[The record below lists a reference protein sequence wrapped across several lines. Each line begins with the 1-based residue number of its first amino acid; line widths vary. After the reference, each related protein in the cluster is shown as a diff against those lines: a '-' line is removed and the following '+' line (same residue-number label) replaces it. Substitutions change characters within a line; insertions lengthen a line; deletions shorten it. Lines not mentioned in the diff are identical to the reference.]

1 MSQVHLISGPNNAS
15 RHVILFHGLQGHYHD
30 TWMAEKKKALFWP
43 DWLQQDNPEIA
54 VWSVEYETNILTRF
68 DPGMEF
74 KDRARNIYELLLRKN
89 ELREGEVVLIGH
101 SLGGLIIKQII
112 RIARDNSEN
121 ESSRCFLNRIC
132 GVAFLGTPHT
142 GSDLASSGKKL
153 LPRIIIK
160 LMTWYEPSAMTSYLC
175 RNSSE
180 LRDLNVWYR
189 KWERQFPGK
198 HLILGESKP
207 VKFSL
212 TIVKPDSSDP
222 GLSAE
227 MIMVDSDH
235 GGICKPDSRNH
246 EVYVHLLDFI
256 ESIRIKPQHLWL
268 RSQFGPAVRGWYG
281 YQNWSGS
288 SNNSSSS
295 YIIDAKVKFAD
306 TNLSS
311 ATKISAQDMIN
322 TVRGKLATPGTILR
336 LVGLSGVGKTR
347 FIQALFE
354 TEIGHSVLSRDAVY
368 YTDTGFSPLPEPM
381 ALLEKMISSGAVGI
395 IIVDNCATTLH
406 KSLVTIIKSSSVQ
419 VNISL
424 LTVEYDIRDDI
435 PENTDV
441 ITMEANSDEL
451 IKKLIELQYPDIQP
465 VNLDKITEFSCGNA
479 RVAIALASVTG
490 RSGNISRL
498 RDEELFRKLFN
509 QGRGENHELMRA
521 GEILSLV
528 YSFLYEDGS
537 EKSEEL
543 TSLSTISNI
552 SHKELYAFASEIKR
566 RGLAQT
572 RGSWMAI
579 LPHPI
584 ANKLAVI
591 ALDNIPAA
599 DILAVINPDNN
610 ARMFKS
616 FTHRLGYLS
625 DSSTALKI
633 VSNMLTCGGIFEKM
647 LTEGTKESP
656 EVFNLITNV
665 APIAE
670 SQVIDFIE
678 RISSNNIDGI
688 FFTRGN
694 PAWLDISRLLRSL
707 AYEAQYF
714 TRCVTLLCGFADN
727 EKSDERNNLTLDIL
741 CSLFEITLSG
751 THAPLEQRIAFI
763 QSLLNRNNKKIAFRL
778 IDRILKADH
787 FISSYG
793 FSFGANVRDYG
804 YIPGSVEEYQEW
816 YSQSLTFCLELIK
829 RDKAYSA
836 DVTPLISMHFSGLW
850 NIHSTQTLIY
860 SFIKDNINTLDNSIF
875 WSVIKR
881 TMKYSHKNEG
891 REKLEEFENLT
902 RPISI
907 EQKLQVFV
915 FSSSI
920 ILTGLNEMNEQG
932 EVAQSGYEK
941 ARETAKE
948 LGRLIATS
956 RTELVDGLIGDALTN
971 DYNYELLEIFAGEL
985 AHAITDYRLFYEKIE
1000 SFILQSDILKI
1011 KTVFLRACFKS
1022 IYERDSDFCHE
1033 RLDKYVQMAEMDS
1046 LVQYLQASVPIDVRS
1061 TDRIIAHLR
1070 NPRLVITGYCNLAS
1084 GRRHQTIPDDRLV
1097 MILNLLWSH
1106 KNGPQCIFEI
1116 LAIRFVC
1123 EKDGGYHPDKG
1134 LIRCAQELVFTVID
1148 SEQISPS
1155 EIWSY
1160 NLKVVAER
1168 VFVGCS
1174 DSIINRLIDSLI
1186 KALNHYTLYQFDSND
1201 IVIIICENHPLELL
1215 ERLYPKGGSINDKL
1229 FDVLNEHSQMN
1240 DLPLTTLSPQLV
1252 FSWCNEEPALRYPC
1266 IASLVMPF
1274 DRSGEQYN
1282 WTPMAKMLIESSPAP
1297 EMVLNNFS
1305 DHIIPHELSG
1315 SPVAAAEARL
1325 SLVFELKNHVRD
1337 DIARGAS
1344 KVFSALQEKLQ
1355 YYQSRETHL
1364 RRAITENFEP

>member
-1 MSQVHLISGPNNAS
+1 MSKLHLISGPKNAS
-15 RHVILFHGLQGHYHD
+15 RHVILFHGLQGHYYN
-30 TWMAEKKKALFWP
+30 TWMAEKKKSLFWP

-54 VWSVEYETNILTRF
+54 IWSIEYETNVLTRF

-74 KDRARNIYELLLRKN
+74 KDRAKNIYELLLRKN
-89 ELREGEVVLIGH
+89 ELREGEIILIGH

-112 RIARDNSEN
+112 RYASDHADN

-132 GVAFLGTPHT
+132 GIAFLGTPHT

-153 LPRIIIK
+153 LPRVIIK
-160 LMTWYEPSAMTSYLC
+160 LMTWYEPSAITSYLC
-175 RNSSE
+175 RNSAE

-189 KWERQFPGK
+189 KWERQFPRK

-246 EVYVHLLDFI
+246 EVYVHLRDFI

-281 YQNWSGS
+281 YRNWSGS

-306 TNLSS
+306 TIQSS
-311 ATKISAQDMIN
+311 ATKISAEDMIN
-322 TVRGKLATPGTILR
+322 TVRGKLATTGTILR

-354 TEIGHSVLSRDAVY
+354 SDVGHSVLSRDAVY
-368 YTDTGFSPLPEPM
+368 YTDTSFSPLPEPM
-381 ALLEKMISSGAVGI
+381 ALLEKMISSGVPGI
-395 IIVDNCATTLH
+395 IIVDNCASTLH

-419 VNISL
+419 TKISL

-451 IKKLIELQYPDIQP
+451 IKKLVEIQYPDIQP

-479 RVAIALASVTG
+479 RVAMALASVTG
-490 RSGNISRL
+490 QSGNISRL

-509 QGRGENHELMRA
+509 QGHGENHELMRA

-528 YSFLYEDGS
+528 YSFRYEDGN
-537 EKSEEL
+537 EKSQEL
-543 TSLSTISNI
+543 ASLSSI
-552 SHKELYAFASEIKR
+552 SHISYKELYAFASEIKR

-591 ALDNIPAA
+591 ALDNIPGA

-633 VSNMLTCGGIFEKM
+633 VSNMLSCGGIFEKM
-647 LTEGTKESP
+647 LTEGKKTSP
-656 EVFNLITNV
+656 EIFNLITNV

-670 SQVIDFIE
+670 SQVIEFIE
-678 RISSNNIDGI
+678 RISSKDTEGI

-714 TRCVTLLCGFADN
+714 TRCVTLLCSFAEK
-727 EKSDERNNLTLDIL
+727 EKSDERNNSTIEIL
-741 CSLFEITLSG
+741 CSLFTISLSG

-763 QSLLNRNNKKIAFRL
+763 QSLLDRNNKKIAFRL
-778 IDRILKADH
+778 IDKILKTHH

-804 YIPGSVEEYQEW
+804 YIPRSFEEYQEW
-816 YSQSLTFCLELIK
+816 YSQSLTFCLELTK
-829 RDKAYSA
+829 RDKTYLA
-836 DVTPLISMHFSGLW
+836 DITPLISKYFSGLW
-850 NIHSTQTLIY
+850 DIPSTQTLIY
-860 SFIKDNINTLDNSIF
+860 YFIKDNISTLDNSIF

-881 TMKYSHKNEG
+881 TIKYSKKNKG
-891 REKLEEFENLT
+891 RERIEELENLT
-902 RPISI
+902 RPISV

-915 FSSSI
+915 FASSN
-920 ILTGLNEMNEQG
+920 TFPGLNEVNEQG
-932 EVAQSGYEK
+932 KVILSGHEK

-948 LGRLIATS
+948 LGRVIGTS
-956 RTELVDGLIGDALTN
+956 RTELIDGLLADALTN
-971 DYNYELLEIFAGEL
+971 DYNYDLLEIFAGEL

-1000 SFILQSDILKI
+1000 SYILQSDILKI
-1011 KTVFLRACFKS
+1011 KNVFLCACFKS

-1046 LVQYLQASVPIDVRS
+1046 LVQYLQASVPIDERS
-1061 TDRIIAHLR
+1061 TNRIITHLR
-1070 NPRLVITGYCNLAS
+1070 NPQLVITGYFNLAS
-1084 GRRHQTIPDDRLV
+1084 GRRHQTISDNRLV
-1097 MILNLLWSH
+1097 IMLTLLWPH

-1116 LAIRFVC
+1116 LSMRFLS
-1123 EKDGGYHPDKG
+1123 EKDGDYHPDDD
-1134 LIRCAQELVFTVID
+1134 LIRCAQEFVLTVIE
-1148 SEQISPS
+1148 SEKISPD
-1155 EIWSY
+1155 EIWSH
-1160 NLKVVAER
+1160 NIKVVAAR
-1168 VFVGCS
+1168 VFAGGS
-1174 DSIINRLIDSLI
+1174 GSIINRLIDSLI

-1215 ERLYPKGGSINDKL
+1215 ERLCPKGGSINDEL

-1240 DLPLTTLSPQLV
+1240 NLPLTTLSPQLV
-1252 FSWCNEEPALRYPC
+1252 FRWCTEDPALRFPC
-1266 IASLVMPF
+1266 IASLIMPF
-1274 DRSGEQYN
+1274 DRSGEHYN

-1305 DHIIPHELSG
+1305 DYIIPHELSG
-1315 SPVAAAEARL
+1315 SPSAAAEARM
-1325 SLVFELKNHVRD
+1325 SLVSELRNHERD
-1337 DIARGAS
+1337 DIACGAS
-1344 KVFSALQEKLQ
+1344 KVFSVLQEKLR
-1355 YYQSRETHL
+1355 YYRLRETDL